1 MRGVSN
7 APVAALVPVSAAV
20 ALVFLAI
27 TTVLLI
33 VLPDT
38 FVGSFSTHQVAGFDR
53 QILTTA
59 NRTPAVRTGTGGRVA
74 TITSLPS
81 PP

>member
-7 APVAALVPVSAAV
+7 APVAALAPVSAAV

-59 NRTPAVRTGTGGRVA
+59 NRTQSVQGTDGRVA

>member
-7 APVAALVPVSAAV
+7 TPVAALVPVSAAA

-38 FVGSFSTHQVAGFDR
+38 FVGSFSTHQVAGFNR
-53 QILTTA
+53 QILITA
-59 NRTPAVRTGTGGRVA
+59 YRNPA
-74 TITSLPS
+74 IQ
-81 PP
+81 